1 MTPAEIYPLFPTVVY
16 KNKLDRPLLSTE
28 LDFVY
33 SSGVF
38 EQSLGNE
45 ISTSQ
50 WVLEAPE
57 LSQLKKD
64 LMDHVNIYLNEIMQ
78 VDAEL
83 YMTNSWINVTA
94 HQKQHALHN
103 HNNSILSGVFYIN
116 ASDSQPS
123 ISFNRMTPPFFL
135 HMSAKQY
142 TMFNSMEW
150 NVPVEDG
157 GIIIFPSNC
166 FHFVKPNLTNNQRI
180 SIAFNTFLR
189 GNIGGDAEGADLQLR

>member
-1 MTPAEIYPLFPTVVY
+1 MMPAEIYPLFPTVVY

-28 LDFVY
+28 LEFVY

-57 LSQLKKD
+57 LAQLKKD
-64 LMDHVNIYLNEIMQ
+64 LMDHINIYFNEIMQ

-94 HQKQHALHN
+94 YEKQHSLHN

-180 SIAFNTFLR
+180 SIAFNTFIR

>member
-16 KNKLDRPLLSTE
+16 KNKLERKLTSNE
-28 LDFVY
+28 LDFIY
-33 SSGVF
+33 SLEVF

-50 WVLEAPE
+50 WLLEKTE
-57 LSQLKKD
+57 LAQLKTD
-64 LMDHVNIYLNEIMQ
+64 LMDHINIYLNEIMQ

-83 YMTNSWINVTA
+83 YMTNSWLNVTA
-94 HQKQHALHN
+94 NQRQHSLHN

-116 ASDSQPS
+116 VSDSQPS
-123 ISFNRMTPPFFL
+123 ISFNRMDPPFFL
-135 HMSAKQY
+135 HMKARQY

-150 NVPVEDG
+150 NIPVEDN

-166 FHFVKPNLTNNQRI
+166 FHFVKPNLTGNQRI
-180 SIAFNTFLR
+180 SIAFNTFIR
-189 GNIGGDAEGADLQLR
+189 GTVGGEAEGADLHLR